1 MRPISID
8 DVADKVHALWKICS
22 KVEVHQQRFRQ
33 IHHRSRDILDR
44 IQDMNGEPG
53 LESVLLDVD
62 NTLSRVIEALRQ
74 WESLSPYQAIVD
86 EGKIALCLEME
97 LRVLGECDIHHVLG
111 FEQEWEKKYARAKE
125 LDDRDLEEKL
135 LKMAEEPEP
144 VIESPEPRA
153 VQLTPVSSNSTA
165 MARLARDG
173 FARSRMAQS
182 YLDVPSN
189 GENFLKG
196 LEALTKEVH
205 DSITT
210 VAQHQPLLN
219 AHQLSPIVAPLMD
232 ELLSTRDNKPLGDQ
246 ADPPMLQ
253 VTHVPFVTISDISK
267 MEDAHYLRNIRDLS
281 LQIRLYSGHPMR
293 GNGSI
298 MTYLANILE
307 DKFSPDT
314 DLEEHPPV
322 RKNMGAT
329 LIAVRLCQ
337 PRPDDQILY
346 KLLQRRLLQEACIW
360 SRLTHK
366 NIVPFLGLCRY
377 VKQKTTQILGLVSPW
392 EERTLSDYVKVFPN
406 THHISLGAVFVDT
419 HGVPRIGGLSLC
431 SKFEVNPPLNL
442 VIRLAGQSALRCMAP
457 EYIRGRVS
465 SPDMML
471 SADVWSLAL
480 VILQIFTHKTPFEG
494 VPMPH
499 GLVAF
504 LVQGPTPNHP
514 STASTEA
521 VSANTPVRPTLK
533 RKRTPVHPMPAT
545 SDDALKAAAI
555 AAAEVLPSEEEGQ
568 SAVERGLSDEMWSI
582 LQSCW
587 KYEPRARPTMNKI
600 LQRLNEI
607 APTSVIGVK
616 NITAQ
621 VRKTTIF
628 PVATGGQCDIF
639 LGEFVTFPHE
649 KVAMKR
655 LRVFHDKELEPVRK
669 ELMREVRLWNE
680 LSHPNLLEFYG
691 LYDAGGMSIYMISG
705 WMSNGSAPDYLLK
718 YPDAN
723 RRDIVSDALKG
734 LCYLHGLR
742 ILHGDLKG
750 ANILIKDDCTAC
762 LSDLGLARASHEA
775 TTTSMRGNGSIRYM
789 SPEILL
795 TNDESGARRVPVKTL
810 ESDIFAFGLVIREIL
825 GNEVPYS
832 EIQSIPHIIRLIA
845 SGSRPSRPKN
855 AIAGEWLCDKI
866 WNIVESRCHNRTHQ
880 PITTLDRVSRTM
892 AAQRITVTA
901 LNQQFV
907 IDAEYQFVKELG
919 QGAYGCVLAAK
930 HRRSGE
936 GCAIKKITNIFTKR
950 ILTKR
955 CLREIRLLHH
965 FRGHKNIT
973 CLYDMDIV
981 FDANGNF
988 NEVYLYEELME
999 ADLHAIIRSG
1009 QPLSDAHFQSFLYQ
1023 TLCGLKY
1030 IHSANVLH
1038 RDLKPGNLLVNADC
1052 ELKICDF
1059 GLARGYVAS
1068 GGDARAA
1075 AAGNQGFMTE
1085 YVATRWYRAPE
1096 IMLSFANYTFYAL
1109 DYCNECTHLVDVW
1122 SIGCIL
1128 AELLGGKPIFKGRD
1142 YVDQLNQILHHLGT
1156 PSEDT
1161 LRRVGSPRAQD
1172 YIRSLPIKPRIPF
1185 HTMYPHANPQAL
1197 DLLGKLLAFDPAK
1210 RISCEQ
1216 ALSHPY
1222 LAVWHDPSDE
1232 PVCSSAFDFGF
1243 EEEDSVDGMRQLI
1256 VDEVNAFRHAVRS
1269 QARAAGAARRQDLAV
1284 PSRED
1289 VINSPLSEKVPANGA
1304 TSGYTNNS
1312 GRVPSPVLDDPSEEL
1327 ARELEQHNLGR

>member
-1 MRPISID
+1 MY
-8 DVADKVHALWKICS
+8 
-22 KVEVHQQRFRQ
+22 
-33 IHHRSRDILDR
+33 
-44 IQDMNGEPG
+44 GEPG

-86 EGKIALCLEME
+86 EGKIATCLEVE
-97 LRVLGECDIHHVLG
+97 LRALGECDIHHVLG
-111 FEQEWEKKYARAKE
+111 FEREWAKNYIRAKE

-135 LKMAEEPEP
+135 LRIAE
-144 VIESPEPRA
+144 ESPEPA
-153 VQLTPVSSNSTA
+153 IENPEPMGVQSSVPSTSTA
-165 MARLARDG
+165 MGRLARDG
-173 FARSRMAQS
+173 FTRSRITQRH
-182 YLDVPSN
+182 LDASSS

-232 ELLSTRDNKPLGDQ
+232 ELLSIRDKPLGEQTDS
-246 ADPPMLQ
+246 PMLQ
-253 VTHVPFVTISDISK
+253 VTHVPFVTISDINK

-281 LQIRLYSGHPMR
+281 LQIRLY
-293 GNGSI
+293 N
-298 MTYLANILE
+298 
-307 DKFSPDT
+307 KFIPDT
-314 DLEEHPPV
+314 DFEEQPPIK
-322 RKNMGAT
+322 KNMGQPWLQFDSANLVRTTKYYINSYRDDYFKRPASGRGGWGCPRSSLFTFKRATSRGLHAGAILLARKEHLESEVVIVFQVRGQPSLEPCNTTRRAKRITMHGTRGTVLYNHKAMFELTSGSPT
-329 LIAVRLCQ
+329 LI
-337 PRPDDQILY
+337 
-346 KLLQRRLLQEACIW
+346 
-360 SRLTHK
+360 
-366 NIVPFLGLCRY
+366 
-377 VKQKTTQILGLVSPW
+377 
-392 EERTLSDYVKVFPN
+392 
-406 THHISLGAVFVDT
+406 
-419 HGVPRIGGLSLC
+419 
-431 SKFEVNPPLNL
+431 
-442 VIRLAGQSALRCMAP
+442 
-457 EYIRGRVS
+457 
-465 SPDMML
+465 
-471 SADVWSLAL
+471 
-480 VILQIFTHKTPFEG
+480 ILQIFTHKTPFEG

-504 LVQGPTPNHP
+504 LVQGPIPNHP
-514 STASTEA
+514 STTLTEYG
-521 VSANTPVRPTLK
+521 PILK
-533 RKRTPVHPMPAT
+533 RKRTPAYTIPAT

-568 SAVERGLSDEMWSI
+568 
-582 LQSCW
+582 
-587 KYEPRARPTMNKI
+587 
-600 LQRLNEI
+600 
-607 APTSVIGVK
+607 
-616 NITAQ
+616 
-621 VRKTTIF
+621 
-628 PVATGGQCDIF
+628 
-639 LGEFVTFPHE
+639 
-649 KVAMKR
+649 
-655 LRVFHDKELEPVRK
+655 RVSNELEPVRK
-669 ELMREVRLWNE
+669 ELMREVRLWSE
-680 LSHPNLLEFYG
+680 LSHPNVLEFYG

-705 WMSNGSAPDYLLK
+705 WMSNGNAPDYLLK
-718 YPDAN
+718 CPDAN

-734 LCYLHGLR
+734 LCYLHELG

-750 ANILIKDDCTAC
+750 ANILIKEDCTAC

-775 TTTSMRGNGSIRYM
+775 TITRTLRI
-789 SPEILL
+789 PI
-795 TNDESGARRVPVKTL
+795 KTM
-810 ESDIFAFGLVIREIL
+810 ESDIFAFGLVIRELL
-825 GNEVPYS
+825 GNEIPYS

-855 AIAGEWLCDKI
+855 LIASEWLCDKM
-866 WNIVESRCHNRTHQ
+866 WEIVEAALAGNPELRPTACELSQHLSRIPMATRHAPRR
-880 PITTLDRVSRTM
+880 RVSEPNPPRPKLRELTYWAYKDSCTM
-892 AAQRITVTA
+892 AAQRVTVTA
-901 LNQQFV
+901 LNQQFI

-981 FDANGNF
+981 FDASGNF

-1075 AAGNQGFMTE
+1075 AGNQGFMTE

-1096 IMLSFANYTFYAL
+1096 IMLSFATTL
-1109 DYCNECTHLVDVW
+1109 LQVVDVW

-1161 LRRVGSPRAQD
+1161 LRRVGSPRA
-1172 YIRSLPIKPRIPF
+1172 
-1185 HTMYPHANPQAL
+1185 L

-1232 PVCSSAFDFGF
+1232 PVCSSTFDFGF
-1243 EEEDSVDGMRQLI
+1243 EEEDSVEGMRQLI
-1256 VDEVNAFRHAVRS
+1256 VDEVNAFRHAV
-1269 QARAAGAARRQDLAV
+1269 ARKLVLLGQL
-1284 PSRED
+1284 ED
-1289 VINSPLSEKVPANGA
+1289 KIPFLSLRA
-1304 TSGYTNNS
+1304 TIYTRDS
-1312 GRVPSPVLDDPSEEL
+1312 GRVPSPVVDDPSADLAFEAL
-1327 ARELEQHNLGR
+1327 RHKAREPMAFVPVIASCEVLEENSKYIKRKVALKTGLEMTEDIDLYAPSLITFKSNTGAFVTNLISENAEGERF